1 MPDTAQQKR
10 AGEKR
15 TEDYLKLII
24 AEKPSLA
31 RSILSALS
39 QQESFTRKD
48 GYFEGDTYLISY
60 AFGHLFGLIDLEE
73 YFPGEDQRKWNLDI
87 LPFFPGE
94 NKASDYRFGY
104 VRTYKKGQGTVIDAG
119 VKKQFKTLETL
130 MNRKDVT
137 QIIHCGDADRE
148 GEVIVRLILMKGLK
162 SKKKIDRLWLPDQ
175 TTTTILSEIR
185 KMKDD
190 GEYDSLFYEG
200 LCRTIVDWMYGI
212 NLTRYMTLKVPE
224 REVYNVGRVL
234 TPIVQA
240 IYERDYEIE
249 HFVPKE
255 YYQAESNEK
264 TNGEAIK
271 LTVPEKFEKEDYET
285 VKALGEKLNNLP
297 AVVKKIETKRVTK
310 KRPKLFSL
318 SKLQGYLGRKYKISM
333 NDSLKAVQ
341 SLYDAGY
348 MSYPRTNTEYM
359 SESEKGKVR
368 SIIEAIRKNNPDR
381 KIAFRDGKAIFDDT
395 KIESHSALTPTTKI
409 PSGSL
414 STTEQQ
420 VYDTVLNRFC
430 AVFCEEDC
438 IANTTT
444 MEIACGDYTFKLKGE
459 VILQKGFLRYED
471 EKKDTVLPKLKEG
484 DFVEHLFQPV
494 LKKTEP
500 PKHYNSETLGN
511 FLKHP
516 FNEILEEEKEDGDDE
531 DEYRQI
537 MKGVEIG
544 TEATRTP
551 TITKAIAVGYISQK
565 KDYYYIEPKGRAMVA
580 YLNSL
585 SIKLNKE
592 TSVRLQVLLKDVFH
606 REKTIN
612 AVLAIA
618 KEELVKD
625 FDMRGTDMKSLYEG
639 PSKNAPAAAPL
650 GECPLCGKA
659 VAKKTF
665 KNKEGKI
672 ASVYSCEDRECGFA
686 IWPENAFFKALN
698 FHLTDRGV
706 KDLLRKRKTLGKM
719 KSNKTGKDY
728 EAYIL
733 FKGMKGKYPE
743 WGIEF
748 KQRNDKPADK
758 RSDKYVLKGSP
769 EEFIAGL
776 CRPAKPKKGDGS

>member
-1 MPDTAQQKR
+1 M
-10 AGEKR
+10 
-15 TEDYLKLII
+15 KLII

-39 QQESFTRKD
+39 SGENFTKKD
-48 GYFEGDTYLISY
+48 GYFEGNAYLISY
-60 AFGHLFGLIDLEE
+60 AFGHLFGLIDLDD
-73 YFPGEDQRKWNLDI
+73 YFPEEERRKWNLDI

-94 NKASDYRFGY
+94 NKASDYRFGF
-104 VRTYKKGQGTVIDAG
+104 VRTYKKGQGAVIDAG
-119 VKKQFKTLETL
+119 VKRQFKILENL

-137 QIIHCGDADRE
+137 EIIHCGDADRE

-162 SKKKIDRLWLPDQ
+162 SKKKVSRLWLPDQ
-175 TTTTILSEIR
+175 TSATILSEIR
-185 KMKDD
+185 TMKDD
-190 GEYDSLFYEG
+190 SEYDSLFLEG

-224 REVYNVGRVL
+224 REVYNIGRVL

-240 IYERDYEIE
+240 VYERDYEIE

-264 TNGEAIK
+264 TNGEAVK
-271 LTVPEKFEKEDYET
+271 LTVPEKFEKEDYE
-285 VKALGEKLNNLP
+285 KAKQLAERLNATP
-297 AVVKKIETKRVTK
+297 AVVKKIESKRVTK

-318 SKLQGYLGRKYKISM
+318 SKLQGYLGKKYKISM
-333 NDSLKAVQ
+333 NDSLNAVQ

-359 SESEKGKVR
+359 AENEKGKVR
-368 SIIEAIRKNNPDR
+368 SIIEAIRKNYTDR

-409 PSGSL
+409 PPESL
-414 STTEQQ
+414 SQTERQ
-420 VYDTVLNRFC
+420 VYDAVLNRFC

-438 IANTTT
+438 IANVTTI
-444 MEIACGDYTFKLKGE
+444 EISCGDYTFKLKGE
-459 VILQKGFLRYED
+459 VIIQKGFLRYED
-471 EKKDTVLPKLKEG
+471 EKKDTILPKLSEG
-484 DFVEHLFQPV
+484 DFVEHKFVPV

-516 FNEILEEEKEDGDDE
+516 FNEMLEEEKESEDDE

-565 KDYYYIEPKGRAMVA
+565 KDYYYIEPKGRAMIG
-580 YLNSL
+580 YLKSL

-592 TSVRLQVLLKDVFH
+592 TSVKLQVLLKDVFH

-625 FDMRGTDMKSLYEG
+625 FEMRSQDMKSLYEG
-639 PSKNAPAAAPL
+639 PAKNAPGNAPA
-650 GECPLCGKA
+650 GTCPLCGKP
-659 VAKKTF
+659 VTKKTF
-665 KNKEGKI
+665 KNKEGKMS
-672 ASVYSCEDRECGFA
+672 AVYSCGDRECGFA

-698 FHLTDRGV
+698 FHLTDKGAR
-706 KDLLRKRKTLGKM
+706 DLLLKKKTLGKM

-728 EAYIL
+728 EAYVI
-733 FKGMKGKYPE
+733 FKGMKGKYPD

-748 KQRNDKPADK
+748 KK
-758 RSDKYVLKGSP
+758 S
-769 EEFIAGL
+769 
-776 CRPAKPKKGDGS
+776 KPK

>member
-1 MPDTAQQKR
+1 M
-10 AGEKR
+10 
-15 TEDYLKLII
+15 KLII

-39 QQESFTRKD
+39 PEESFVKKD
-48 GYFEGDTYLISY
+48 GYFEGKTYLISY

-73 YFPGEDQRKWNLDI
+73 YFPEEERGRWSLDI
-87 LPFFPGE
+87 LPFFPGD
-94 NKASDYRFGY
+94 NKASDYRFGF
-104 VRTYKKGQGTVIDAG
+104 VRTYKKGQGAVVDAG
-119 VKKQFKTLETL
+119 VKKQFKILEIL
-130 MNRKDVT
+130 MNRKEVT
-137 QIIHCGDADRE
+137 EIIHCGDADRE

-162 SKKKIDRLWLPDQ
+162 TKKKISRLWLPDQ
-175 TTTTILSEIR
+175 TAATILSEIR
-185 KMKDD
+185 TMKDD
-190 GEYDSLFYEG
+190 SEYDSLFYEG

-255 YYQAESNEK
+255 YYQVESNEK
-264 TNGEAIK
+264 TAGEPIK
-271 LTVPEKFEKEDYET
+271 LTVPEKYEKEDLSR
-285 VKALGEKLNNLP
+285 VKALGEQLNNLP
-297 AVVKKIETKRVTK
+297 AVVKSIESRRVTK

-318 SKLQGYLGRKYKISM
+318 SKLQGYLGKKYKISM

-359 SESEKGKVR
+359 AENEKGKIR
-368 SIIEAIRKNNPDR
+368 SIIEAIRKSDTDR
-381 KIAFRDGKAIFDDT
+381 KIAFRDGKTIFDDT

-409 PSGSL
+409 PSGNL
-414 STTEQQ
+414 SATEKQ

-438 IANTTT
+438 IANITT
-444 MEIACGDYTFKLKGE
+444 MLITCGDYTFKLKGE
-459 VILQKGFLRYED
+459 VIVQKGFMRYEE
-471 EKKDTVLPKLKEG
+471 EKKDTILPKLKEG
-484 DFVEHLFQPV
+484 DFVEHKFEPV

-516 FNEILEEEKEDGDDE
+516 FSDVLEEDKEKDDDDDE
-531 DEYRQI
+531 YKQI

-551 TITKAIAVGYISQK
+551 TITKAISVGYISQK
-565 KDYYYIEPKGRAMVA
+565 KDYYYIEPKGRAMIG
-580 YLNSL
+580 YLSSL

-612 AVLAIA
+612 SVLAMA

-625 FDMRGTDMKSLYEG
+625 FDMRMQDMKSLYEG
-639 PSKNAPAAAPL
+639 PAKNAPGSAL
-650 GECPLCGKA
+650 IGDCPLCGKA
-659 VAKKTF
+659 VIKKAF
-665 KNKEGKI
+665 KNKEGK
-672 ASVYSCEDRECGFA
+672 ASVVYSCEDRQCGFA
-686 IWPENAFFKALN
+686 IWPENAFFNALSFN
-698 FHLTDRGV
+698 LTDKGV
-706 KDLLRKRKTLGKM
+706 RDLLLKKRTLGKM
-719 KSNKTGKDY
+719 KSKNTGKPY

-743 WGIEF
+743 WGIEL
-748 KQRNDKPADK
+748 KK
-758 RSDKYVLKGSP
+758 RRGN
-769 EEFIAGL
+769 
-776 CRPAKPKKGDGS
+776 